1 MSMKHLLGAGAV
13 LALWLISAAPAS
25 ADGNCP
31 AGSKAEGAR
40 VQLWTEPECKGT
52 TVIVP
57 FPGNGN
63 RDNFRTF
70 EISSGIVNVDNTLT
84 SLALA
89 PSTCVRFFDDVG
101 YRGDASE
108 LICSDGTTSYP
119 GLGPFADRASSMRVC
134 RSNVQSDCARDG
146 GASGPPPSTP
156 PPGSNSGSGDAFRS
170 DPARGCRSQVQ
181 PGALALRAWL
191 RANHRGRATTPRSCP
206 RLRRTRLRLRHEGR
220 AVEFRVSSIADGDAV
235 VRAFAADNWSLARRM
250 GLQEVAFNG
259 QIWTA
264 SRASLGLRSFQPGS
278 YRDRVVIGMN
288 WAGARMQTS
297 FWKS

>member
-108 LICSDGTTSYP
+108 LVCSNGTTSYP

-134 RSNVQSDCARDG
+134 RSSVQADCARDG

-170 DPARGCRSQVQ
+170 DPPRGCRSRAQ
-181 PGALALRAWL
+181 PGATALLAWL
-191 RANHRGRATTPRSCP
+191 RANHRGRGKAPLRCP
-206 RLRRTRLRLRHEGR
+206 RLRSTRLTLRAEGR
-220 AVEFRVSSIADGDAV
+220 TVEWSVSRTEDGEAVMKALSADG
-235 VRAFAADNWSLARRM
+235 FSLARRM
-250 GLQEVAFNG
+250 GLQEIAFNG

-264 SRASLGLRSFQPGS
+264 ARASQGLRPFRPGV
-278 YRDRVVIGMN
+278 YRTRIIIGMN